1 MNIKK
6 NTTNNTFTTKT
17 LPILFKLLWLAIY
30 LIILY
35 IGSFYTLLFYFLN
48 KENTFWNLILPNITT
63 IVLLTI
69 YTKEILI
76 GYRPKSKK
84 HIKLSLIIYIVIV
97 LLLLIIQYN
106 QYSFFLENEQEIHY
120 SEIALT
126 WAVIFTSYIGLIMN
140 RIQKLRN

>member
-1 MNIKK
+1 MKK

-17 LPILFKLLWLAIY
+17 LPILFKLGWIAIY

-35 IGSFYTLLFYFLN
+35 LGSFYTLLFYLLN

-63 IVLLTI
+63 IILLTI
-69 YTKEILI
+69 YTKEIFI

-84 HIKLSLIIYIVIV
+84 HIKLSLIRYIVIV

-120 SEIALT
+120 WEIALI
-126 WAVIFTSYIGLIMN
+126 WAVIFTSYVGLIIN